1 MEVKSGG
8 CKSGF
13 EFWKVLHSE
22 GHTISI
28 LQDKN
33 AFGNLK

>member
-1 MEVKSGG
+1 MEVKGGG

-28 LQDKN
+28 LQDKK
-33 AFGNLK
+33 AFAI